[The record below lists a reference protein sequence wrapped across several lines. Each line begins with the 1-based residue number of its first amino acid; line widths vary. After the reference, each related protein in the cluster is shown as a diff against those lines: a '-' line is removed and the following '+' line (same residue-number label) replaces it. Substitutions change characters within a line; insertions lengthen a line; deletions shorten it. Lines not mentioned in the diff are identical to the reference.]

1 MVVKPQARILS
12 QLMTYRLVPLG
23 AFLHLAE
30 PVSSRNGAVRLLL
43 LQGTK
48 MSTEG

>member
-1 MVVKPQARILS
+1 
-12 QLMTYRLVPLG
+12 MTDRLVPLG

-43 LQGTK
+43 LQGMK
-48 MSTEG
+48 LSTDG